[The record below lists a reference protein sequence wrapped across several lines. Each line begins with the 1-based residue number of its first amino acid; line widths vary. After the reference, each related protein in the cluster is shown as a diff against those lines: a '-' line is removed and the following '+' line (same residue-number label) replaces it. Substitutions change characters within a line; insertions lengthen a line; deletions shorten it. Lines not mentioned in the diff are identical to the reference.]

1 MVNVFRT
8 EAIVVVKERVQV
20 MVLIVIVVEVVE
32 LLLEGVV
39 DQVVWYLRRP
49 LVWRRYQVSFEQ
61 SPVVCCCCCCC
72 LVLVRVRVRVRVVVV
87 SPSSMMASVTG
98 STRGRGGGE
107 LR

>member
-61 SPVVCCCCCCC
+61 SPVVRCCCCC
-72 LVLVRVRVRVRVVVV
+72 LVLVRVRVRVVVV